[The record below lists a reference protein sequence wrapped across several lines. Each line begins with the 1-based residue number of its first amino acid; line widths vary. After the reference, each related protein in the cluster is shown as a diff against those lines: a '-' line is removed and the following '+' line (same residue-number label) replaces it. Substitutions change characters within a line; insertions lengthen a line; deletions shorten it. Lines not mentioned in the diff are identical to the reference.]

1 MIYTYI
7 IYMICIS
14 TYVYYVYMY
23 IYIYIQSYDYPIAR
37 LISDVRPPHTE
48 TFIGGANSKEEGTKK
63 L

>member
-14 TYVYYVYMY
+14 TYVYYVY
-23 IYIYIQSYDYPIAR
+23 IYIQLYDYPIVR
-37 LISDVRPPHTE
+37 LISDVRPPHAE
-48 TFIGGANSKEEGTKK
+48 TFVGGANSKEEGTKK

>member
-1 MIYTYI
+1 
-7 IYMICIS
+7 MICIS